1 MKRFTPIVLLAGLV
15 LCALQVR
22 AQSPIDSLRPP
33 AIAGKCFAK
42 SITPDKYQVTTQ
54 RQLVKP
60 AEFSEKYIPAEFD
73 TLEQTLLVS
82 PAYYKMIPYP
92 AEFDTI
98 MVNVRVKDDSR
109 VIEERYA
116 IVREV
121 QKVPSTT
128 GNSEDGGQ
136 WIEVT
141 IPGCESPNPEDCKTL
156 RWVSSKDEYNVS
168 DKQTFVRGTWADTV
182 EQGQIVQVPK
192 VVQVK
197 PPRVERVYVPA
208 EYRTIKKAVLRRH
221 ARKIIT
227 ETPAVYQEVRSKQLV
242 EKGGERIWVEIICPE
257 AMSEIVISQVQ
268 LALKSREYYDG
279 NISGRFDAGT
289 IKALEAFQRDEELPI
304 GKLDKDTI
312 KALGFNFTVFSKP
325 SE

>member
-1 MKRFTPIVLLAGLV
+1 MKRFAPSIMLALLLAS
-15 LCALQVR
+15 ALYLR

-54 RQLVKP
+54 QQLVTP
-60 AEFSEKYIPAEFD
+60 AQFTEKYIPAEYD
-73 TLEQTLLVS
+73 TLEQTLQIT
-82 PAYYKMIPYP
+82 PAYYRMVPYP

-116 IVREV
+116 VVREV
-121 QKVPSTT
+121 KKVPSGTN
-128 GNSEDGGQ
+128 GNEEGGQ
-136 WIEVT
+136 WMEVT
-141 IPGCESPNPEDCKTL
+141 IPGCESPNPDDCKTL
-156 RWVSSKDEYNVS
+156 RWVSATDEYNVT

-182 EQGQIVQVPK
+182 ERGTIVQVPK
-192 VVQVK
+192 VIQVK

-227 ETPAVYQEVRSKQLV
+227 ETPAVYQEVRTKQLV
-242 EKGGERIWVEIICPE
+242 EKGGERVWVEIICPE

-279 NISGRFDAGT
+279 NISGRFDAST
-289 IKALEAFQRDEELPI
+289 IRALEAFQRDEELPI